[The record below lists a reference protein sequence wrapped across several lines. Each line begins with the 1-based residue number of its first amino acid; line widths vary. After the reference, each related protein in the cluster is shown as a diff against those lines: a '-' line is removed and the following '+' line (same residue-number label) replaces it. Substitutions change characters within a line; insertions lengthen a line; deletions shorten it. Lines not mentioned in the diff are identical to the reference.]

1 MQAWTLQPRAII
13 VRTDGADSGHER
25 RWLSVGGH
33 SRAGRRAC
41 ASSARC
47 TIVAPTTEASAIG
60 HALTLR
66 RPLRLEAIDDRVFA
80 VDGTP
85 TDCVNVAVTHVF
97 NGLPDLVVSGIN
109 KGWNLGD
116 DVTYSGTVAGALE
129 GALLGIPSI
138 GVSLRQTR
146 GDYDFQLRG
155 ARRGGDGRARS
166 CGSRCP
172 ARTFLNI
179 NVPKGEPKGYRV
191 TVQAKRNHVTSVA
204 ERHDPKGHPYYWIE
218 EGQNE
223 WEPHDRSDYQAV
235 RDGYVSVTP
244 LHPDLTAHHALAA
257 VEALSFEKAAVRS
270 RHGRVRRTA
279 RWRLAMRSRV
289 SSVVVLA
296 AVLAARRRRG
306 AAEAQAARARTSARR
321 CSR

>member
-1 MQAWTLQPRAII
+1 MLRILVTND
-13 VRTDGADSGHER
+13 DGYRSSGIHALAAALGEIGE
-25 RWLSVGGH
+25 V
-33 SRAGRRAC
+33 
-41 ASSARC
+41 

-66 RPLRLEAIDDRVFA
+66 RPLRLEQTADRVFA

-85 TDCVNVAVTHVF
+85 TDCVNVAITHVF

-146 GDYDFQLRG
+146 GDYDFRHAARAATVMAEAILRQPLPG
-155 ARRGGDGRARS
+155 
-166 CGSRCP
+166 
-172 ARTFLNI
+172 RTFLNI

-204 ERHDPKGHPYYWIE
+204 ERHDPKGNPYYWIE

-223 WEPHDRSDYQAV
+223 WEPHDRSDYEAV

-257 VEALSFEKAAVRS
+257 VEALSFEKFA
-270 RHGRVRRTA
+270 
-279 RWRLAMRSRV
+279 L
-289 SSVVVLA
+289 
-296 AVLAARRRRG
+296 
-306 AAEAQAARARTSARR
+306 E
-321 CSR
+321 